1 MVYVKMVNRPFSQLP
16 KASVSKRGYIKAL
29 IFTRNVLYLA
39 SFWKWE
45 FLEIGI
51 EVSVLG
57 SFVLWDCYGYA
68 ITSFISQL
76 CVRPF
81 LEVSR
86 QEIWYCRFWGGISQ
100 FSLLLLSPETP
111 DTQAIL
117 LLPITTPCRKMGQ
130 ILSPKHSPTVQR
142 DTTMTLSHM
151 QPLRG
156 QVRIKWLSLPQLHL
170 IIKPLGLVP

>member
-1 MVYVKMVNRPFSQLP
+1 MVNGPFSQLP

-29 IFTRNVLYLA
+29 IFTRNVLFLA

-51 EVSVLG
+51 EVFVLG

-76 CVRPF
+76 CVKPF
-81 LEVSR
+81 LEVRR
-86 QEIWYCRFWGGISQ
+86 QEIWYCRIWGGISQ
-100 FSLLLLSPETP
+100 FSLLIVSPETP

-117 LLPITTPCRKMGQ
+117 LLPITILCWKMGQ

>member
-1 MVYVKMVNRPFSQLP
+1 MSWLFSAIHHFHIDHNDIKLVYPLEFCVTIVFDFSWDDCDTQEKLETVVFVKLWSKQAALWSMWVKRPFSQLP

-51 EVSVLG
+51 EVLVLC

-81 LEVSR
+81 LEVRR
-86 QEIWYCRFWGGISQ
+86 QEIWYS
-100 FSLLLLSPETP
+100 ETC
-111 DTQAIL
+111 IKR
-117 LLPITTPCRKMGQ
+117 TP
-130 ILSPKHSPTVQR
+130 
-142 DTTMTLSHM
+142 
-151 QPLRG
+151 
-156 QVRIKWLSLPQLHL
+156 
-170 IIKPLGLVP
+170 

>member
-51 EVSVLG
+51 EVFVLG
-57 SFVLWDCYGYA
+57 SLVLWDCYGYA

-76 CVRPF
+76 CVMPF

-86 QEIWYCRFWGGISQ
+86 QEIWYCFWGGNSQ
-100 FSLLLLSPETP
+100 FSLLIVSPETP

-117 LLPITTPCRKMGQ
+117 LLPVTTLCWKMAWVKFCPPNTVPPCNVTQ
-130 ILSPKHSPTVQR
+130 QWPCLTCN
-142 DTTMTLSHM
+142 L
-151 QPLRG
+151 
-156 QVRIKWLSLPQLHL
+156 
-170 IIKPLGLVP
+170 

>member
-1 MVYVKMVNRPFSQLP
+1 MVNRPFSQLP

-51 EVSVLG
+51 EVLVLC
-57 SFVLWDCYGYA
+57 SFVLWDCYGDA
-68 ITSFISQL
+68 ITSFISQQ

-86 QEIWYCRFWGGISQ
+86 QEIWYCGFWGGISQ

-117 LLPITTPCRKMGQ
+117 LLAMPITTLGWKMGQ
-130 ILSPKHSPTVQR
+130 ILFPKHSPTVQR

-151 QPLRG
+151 QPLSG
-156 QVRIKWLSLPQLHL
+156 QVQIKWLSLPQLHL
-170 IIKPLGLVP
+170 IFCH

>member
-1 MVYVKMVNRPFSQLP
+1 MVNRPFSQLP

-51 EVSVLG
+51 EVFVLG

-76 CVRPF
+76 CVKPF
-81 LEVSR
+81 LEVRR
-86 QEIWYCRFWGGISQ
+86 QEIWCCRIWGGISQ
-100 FSLLLLSPETP
+100 FSLLIVSPETP

-117 LLPITTPCRKMGQ
+117 LLPITTLCWKMGQ

-156 QVRIKWLSLPQLHL
+156 QVQIKWLSLPQLHL

>member
-1 MVYVKMVNRPFSQLP
+1 MVNRPFSQLP

-51 EVSVLG
+51 EVLVLC

-68 ITSFISQL
+68 ITSVISQQR
-76 CVRPF
+76 VTPF
-81 LEVSR
+81 LEVRR
-86 QEIWYCRFWGGISQ
+86 QEIWYFFLGGISQ
-100 FSLLLLSPETP
+100 FSLLLVSPETP
-111 DTQAIL
+111 DTLAIL
-117 LLPITTPCRKMGQ
+117 LLAMPITTLCWKMGQ

>member
-1 MVYVKMVNRPFSQLP
+1 MVNRPFSQLP

-51 EVSVLG
+51 EVFVLG
-57 SFVLWDCYGYA
+57 SLVLWDCYGYA

-86 QEIWYCRFWGGISQ
+86 QEIWYCRFWAGILQ

-111 DTQAIL
+111 GTQAIL
-117 LLPITTPCRKMGQ
+117 SLAMPITTLCWKMGQ

-142 DTTMTLSHM
+142 DTTMTLSYM

-156 QVRIKWLSLPQLHL
+156 QVQIKSLSLPQ
-170 IIKPLGLVP
+170 